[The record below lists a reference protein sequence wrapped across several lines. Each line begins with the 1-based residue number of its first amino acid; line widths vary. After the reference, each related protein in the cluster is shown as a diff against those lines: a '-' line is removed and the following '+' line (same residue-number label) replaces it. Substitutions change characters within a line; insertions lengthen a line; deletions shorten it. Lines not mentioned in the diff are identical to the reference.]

1 MPSQQL
7 FAFAAM
13 AALSSHTTGAF
24 SSRSQPALVVPSPVR
39 HSPQSSTIATTT
51 ALFSSSVPGRP
62 ADNSSDSAA
71 AAPPPLSTL
80 VSRVAVAGAT
90 GRTGRLV
97 VRRLLELDVPVLALV
112 RDADRAANVLDP
124 TNELLDIRATDLGS
138 EKDVISALNDG
149 GDGKGGCDAAIWCAT
164 GFSDSPDQNLLTKIK
179 AVFGLATNAG
189 GTIDAVG
196 LPALGTALAGTPRR
210 TLEGGDDESS
220 SVLPK
225 VIMLSSAGVTR
236 PDWSEE
242 KKLALEGC
250 AGIPIVRLNPFG
262 ILGIKKE
269 SEEKLRTCGVDYCIF
284 RPGGL
289 NDSWPSNQRPIFSQ
303 GDVAVGRI
311 NREDVAKILVD
322 VLSLPEATGKTFEG
336 VSIANSAEGYYPPA
350 ASIGPTLARLQLDRD
365 NGGNGPSEDVARATY
380 AIMQQLLPGERQDAK
395 GLAMGQTYEQLDR
408 EETGRLGERG
418 TEEAPI
424 KPTE

>member
-1 MPSQQL
+1 M
-7 FAFAAM
+7 
-13 AALSSHTTGAF
+13 
-24 SSRSQPALVVPSPVR
+24 
-39 HSPQSSTIATTT
+39 
-51 ALFSSSVPGRP
+51 
-62 ADNSSDSAA
+62 
-71 AAPPPLSTL
+71 
-80 VSRVAVAGAT
+80 
-90 GRTGRLV
+90 
-97 VRRLLELDVPVLALV
+97 RRLLELEVPVLALV

-124 TNELLDIRATDLGS
+124 TNELLDIRTTDLGS
-138 EKDVISALNDG
+138 EEDVVSALN
-149 GDGKGGCDAAIWCAT
+149 GDEKKCDAAIWCAT
-164 GFSDSPDQNLLTKIK
+164 GFSDSPDQGLLTKLK

-196 LPALGTALAGTPRR
+196 LPALGTALAGTPKR
-210 TLEGGDDESS
+210 TLSRDGGDD
-220 SVLPK
+220 VLPK

-242 KKLALEGC
+242 KKSALEGC

-262 ILGIKKE
+262 ILGVKKE

-289 NDSWPSNQRPIFSQ
+289 NDSWPSDRRPIFSQ

-336 VSIANSAEGYYPPA
+336 VSIADSQEGYYPPA
-350 ASIGPTLARLQLDRD
+350 ASIGPALDRLALDKD
-365 NGGNGPSEDVARATY
+365 NGGKGPSEDVVRATY